1 MTLETLLAGP
11 ILRRT
16 DGAQVTIWLAT
27 AAPASVTAEIFA
39 VAAPDRP
46 ADATLTKLGSGS
58 AETAQLGP
66 RLFIH
71 LIGATPEKQSF
82 PTDELLAYDISVTE
96 RGEAPKRLR
105 ELGLVGGRNSLA
117 YGDLPLPTFFI
128 RSQTPTLHVL
138 HGSCRLL
145 HGKGEDSLIAADEVI
160 ARYAADPLERP
171 ACLFLTGDQIYAD
184 EVAGPL
190 MAHVTSL
197 GAELMGEGD
206 ATSVPGV
213 PNLAQIPIY
222 GRQEIASEK
231 ARFTSDKAANHL
243 MSFGEFAAMN
253 LVAWN
258 EANWPEHWPAASQV
272 VTGKNGSPL
281 STLRTRRKYES
292 EIEDLDRARAALPN
306 VRRVLANVPT
316 YMICDDHDI
325 TDDWNLTAKWRE
337 QVRESATGRR
347 IISNAIAT
355 FWAFQAWG
363 NDPDAFDRSFKDT
376 VTGFLKGDE
385 PVDEDTFDSAMWS
398 FDRWSYCAP
407 TRPLTIVLD
416 TRSQRTF
423 DSLEGAARLVGDG
436 MERIVQL
443 CSQCKLE
450 PGQPLILVSAV
461 PAFGLELQERRQKFL
476 VDKLG
481 PYEID
486 FEAWHS
492 NLAGMVEF
500 MHLLIERLKV
510 HECIILSGDVHYGFN
525 SRATFSIDDKTLNIC
540 QLVSSSQKHS
550 GELSKIAL
558 NFLGRLVSKKHE
570 RVGWERPPERDNS
583 NDLKGRVMAK
593 SANTDDWSDDS
604 PVFLA
609 PRLVPHLGIKTP
621 PKYRETRN
629 YVPTAG
635 AQSSIIVGENN
646 IGLVSVSDDEVTH
659 RLLSRSKDQ
668 TREHRARIRLR
679 ERSQDPTRTA

>member
-1 MTLETLLAGP
+1 MTLETVLAGP

-16 DGAQVTIWLAT
+16 DPVRVSIWLAT
-27 AAPASVTAEIFA
+27 SVPASVSAEILA
-39 VAAPDRP
+39 LEVPEGP
-46 ADATLTKLGSGS
+46 AESGSMTIGSGS
-58 AETAQLGP
+58 AETVQLGP

-71 LIGATPEKQSF
+71 LIDVSPEGEVF
-82 PTDELLAYDISVTE
+82 PTDELLAYDVAVQEEGDSP
-96 RGEAPKRLR
+96 RKLR
-105 ELGLVGGRNSLA
+105 DLGLVGGENSLA

-145 HGKGEDSLIAADEVI
+145 HGKGEDSLVAADEVI
-160 ARYAADPLERP
+160 ARYALDPLERP
-171 ACLFLTGDQIYAD
+171 SSLFLTGDQIYAD

-190 MAHVTSL
+190 MAHVTKV

-206 ATSVPGV
+206 PTSVPGL
-213 PNLAQIPIY
+213 PNLAQIPVY

-231 ARFTSDKAANHL
+231 AGFTSDKAANHL

-253 LVAWN
+253 LVAWS
-258 EANWPEHWPAASQV
+258 EANWPKRWPDVSEA
-272 VTGKNGSPL
+272 VTGDDGTWL
-281 STLRTRRKYES
+281 ATVRTRRKYDG
-292 EIEDLDRARAALPN
+292 EIEDLERARSALPN
-306 VRRVLANVPT
+306 VRRVMANIPT
-316 YMICDDHDI
+316 YMMCDDHDV
-325 TDDWNLTAKWRE
+325 TDDWNLTAKWQE
-337 QVRESATGRR
+337 QVKASATGRR
-347 IISNAIAT
+347 IVSNAIAT

-363 NDPDAFDRSFKDT
+363 NDPDAFDSSFKNT
-376 VTGFLKGDE
+376 VSGFLNGDQSI
-385 PVDEDTFDSAMWS
+385 DGKSYDSATWT

-407 TRPLTIVLD
+407 TQPPTIVLD

-423 DSLEGAARLVGDG
+423 DSDEGAARLVGGG
-436 MERIVQL
+436 MERIVDL
-443 CSQCKLE
+443 CHQC
-450 PGQPLILVSAV
+450 GYQAGDPLILVSAV

-500 MHLLIERLKV
+500 MHLLIERLGV
-510 HECIILSGDVHYGFN
+510 RECIVLSGDVHYGIN
-525 SRATFSIDDKTLNIC
+525 SRATFSIRDKTLNIC

-558 NFLGRLVSKKHE
+558 NLLGRLVSKDHE
-570 RVGWERPPERDNS
+570 RVGWDRPPERDNS
-583 NDLKGRVMAK
+583 NNLKGRVMAK

-609 PRLVPHLGIKTP
+609 PNLVRHLGIKTP
-621 PKYRETRN
+621 PEYREIRN
-629 YVPTAG
+629 YVPTEG
-635 AQSSIIVGENN
+635 PQSSMIVGENN
-646 IGLVSVSDDEVTH
+646 IGLVSIRGDEVTH

-668 TREHRARIRLR
+668 TCEHRATMRLR
-679 ERSQDPTRTA
+679 G

>member
-16 DGAQVTIWLAT
+16 DQARVSIWLAT
-27 AAPASVTAEIFA
+27 AAPASVGAEIFVVGA
-39 VAAPDRP
+39 SEGGDQSRMRGV
-46 ADATLTKLGSGS
+46 GSGT

-71 LIGATPEKQSF
+71 LINATPAEDAF
-82 PTDELLAYDISVTE
+82 PTDELLAYDVAVQE
-96 RGEAPKRLR
+96 EGGVLKKLR
-105 ELGLVGGRNSLA
+105 DLGLVGGASSLA

-128 RSQTPTLHVL
+128 RGQSPTLHVL

-145 HGKGEDSLIAADEVI
+145 HGKGEDSLIAADEVV
-160 ARYAADPLERP
+160 ARYAREPLERP
-171 ACLFLTGDQIYAD
+171 SCLFLTGDQIYAD

-190 MAHVTSL
+190 MAHVTAL
-197 GAELMGEGD
+197 GTELMGVRD

-213 PNLAQIPIY
+213 SDLAEIPIY
-222 GRQEIASEK
+222 GRQAIASEK
-231 ARFTSDKAANHL
+231 AKFTSDKAANHL

-253 LVAWN
+253 LVAWSG
-258 EANWPEHWPAASQV
+258 ANWPKRWPDVTEA
-272 VTGKNGSPL
+272 VTGEDGGHL
-281 STLRTRRKYES
+281 ATIRTRRKYDG
-292 EIEDLDRARAALPN
+292 EIEDLERARAALPS
-306 VRRVLANVPT
+306 VRRVMANVPT
-316 YMICDDHDI
+316 YMICDDHDV
-325 TDDWNLTAKWRE
+325 TDDWNLTARWQD
-337 QVRESATGRR
+337 QVKASATGRR
-347 IISNAIAT
+347 IVANAIAT

-363 NDPDAFDRSFKDT
+363 NDPDSFDNSFKRT
-376 VTGFLKGDE
+376 LTGFLAGDE
-385 PVDEDTFDSAMWS
+385 SVDGDTFDSAMWT

-407 TRPLTIVLD
+407 TEPPTIVVD

-423 DSLEGAARLVGDG
+423 DSPEGAARLVGGGLD
-436 MERIVQL
+436 RIVEL
-443 CSQCKLE
+443 SRQCGYE

-500 MHLLIERLKV
+500 MHLLIERLGV
-510 HECIILSGDVHYGFN
+510 RECVVLSGDVHYGLN
-525 SRATFSIDDKTLNIC
+525 SRATFSIGRKTLNIC

-558 NFLGRLVSKKHE
+558 NLLGRLVSKNHE
-570 RVGWERPPERDNS
+570 RVGWDRPPERDNT
-583 NDLKGRVMAK
+583 NGLKGRVLAK
-593 SANTDDWSDDS
+593 SANTDDWSDDA

-609 PRLVPHLGIKTP
+609 PNRVHQLGIKTP
-621 PKYRETRN
+621 PDYRETRQ

-635 AQSSIIVGENN
+635 PQSSMIVGENN
-646 IGLVSVSDDEVTH
+646 IGLVSIRDDEVTH
-659 RLLSRSKDQ
+659 RLLSRSKQQ
-668 TREHRARIRLR
+668 TCEHRASMRLR
-679 ERSQDPTRTA
+679 G